1 MEGGNRSPWETGEER
16 PLRDWQRNTWYGPAP
31 LNENPFDEPED
42 APELKEVRSQN
53 LNDRSGEFWQ
63 EAGARQ
69 ATGGYHFGDSSP
81 RETEP
86 RPQRLPKEKKR
97 RPGRTILILAAAA
110 AILWAALY
118 YGVFVV
124 RNIQIIGNSQVPDGE
139 MIRLSGIRTGMPLF
153 SVNTQEVERKLEQN
167 PVLKFRYMEKKLPDT
182 LIISV
187 REREACCWMTWNGI
201 MYTMDKQRAVL
212 FETEDMTIQ
221 PSELVRVS
229 GLEIRAGAMTG
240 QTLVL
245 DSVEQQMVFTNLFL
259 EMKVLGC
266 TRLIKEADLSNLNS
280 LLLTTRDGFTVALGD
295 SSNIHA
301 KLRAMLLTREEL
313 LKRNYQGGVI
323 NVTLPETPI
332 FSPAIN

>member
-1 MEGGNRSPWETGEER
+1 MLRKLWNQASFRYSLLSALIWGLAAHAYAFFHDFFSHDALNAMVATPVEEHWKIELGR
-16 PLRDWQRNTWYGPAP
+16 FLFPLY
-31 LNENPFDEPED
+31 
-42 APELKEVRSQN
+42 
-53 LNDRSGEFWQ
+53 
-63 EAGARQ
+63 
-69 ATGGYHFGDSSP
+69 
-81 RETEP
+81 
-86 RPQRLPKEKKR
+86 
-97 RPGRTILILAAAA
+97 RTIIRNSLALPWIIGLFT
-110 AILWAALY
+110 ILWAALY
-118 YGVFVV
+118 YGVFAV

-139 MIRLSGIRTGMPLF
+139 MIRLSGIRIGMPLF

-245 DSVEQQMVFTNLFL
+245 DSAEQQMVFTNLFL

-266 TRLIKEADLSNLNS
+266 TKLIKEADLSNLNS

-332 FSPAIN
+332 FSPAIG